1 LKKKN
6 LLKNPLFYGSY
17 ILVIF
22 LSLHAA
28 HIYNTGE
35 INIVKIVT
43 KLIDKTA
50 KEPFDINV
58 NIANV
63 KFTVVI
69 LGCLSITWLYLRLTE
84 KNYMTGKECG
94 SARWATS
101 SEGRKL
107 ADKNFKNNII
117 LTNTERLSL
126 AKYKIKKNH
135 NVLIVGGSGTG
146 KSRNFVIPNLMQLN
160 CSFAV
165 TSPKSELLKSTGKMF
180 EEAGYKIKVLNLI
193 ELEHSNSYNPFVY
206 LREDK
211 DVLKLINN
219 LMKNTSPAGNRNVDS
234 FWEKAEAA
242 LLQALVYYVFYE
254 ADDAEKDFTLIMDL
268 LASAKTKEDDEDFE
282 SDLDILFKT
291 LNERKPGHIACKQY
305 GIFKQAAGKT
315 AKSILVSLG
324 VRLAIFN
331 TDALRRLVMVDN
343 IELGR
348 LGEEKTI
355 LYIVIPEQDTTYNFL
370 VAMIYNQLFDTLY
383 YKADF
388 EYDGQ
393 LPVKVNF
400 LLDEFANI
408 GQIPEFQKV
417 ISTMR
422 SRNIAVSVVIQD
434 LAQIKSAYKESW
446 ETIVANCDSFLF
458 LGGSDQSTLEYIS
471 RALGKQTINVL
482 SHGRTRG
489 KSSGSSIND
498 STKPRELMTPDEI
511 SRMPDDKCILMVRG
525 MRPFYSDKFK
535 LQKHPEY
542 KSLGVDGKNIFDFR
556 KIKTHG
562 YDENERDDNY
572 KFVAKDL
579 VFDDV
584 DNLEYEYEWEL
595 EDEEAI

>member
-1 LKKKN
+1 
-6 LLKNPLFYGSY
+6 
-17 ILVIF
+17 
-22 LSLHAA
+22 
-28 HIYNTGE
+28 
-35 INIVKIVT
+35 
-43 KLIDKTA
+43 
-50 KEPFDINV
+50 
-58 NIANV
+58 
-63 KFTVVI
+63 
-69 LGCLSITWLYLRLTE
+69 
-84 KNYMTGKECG
+84 
-94 SARWATS
+94 
-101 SEGRKL
+101 
-107 ADKNFKNNII
+107 
-117 LTNTERLSL
+117 
-126 AKYKIKKNH
+126 
-135 NVLIVGGSGTG
+135 
-146 KSRNFVIPNLMQLN
+146 
-160 CSFAV
+160 
-165 TSPKSELLKSTGKMF
+165 
-180 EEAGYKIKVLNLI
+180 
-193 ELEHSNSYNPFVY
+193 
-206 LREDK
+206 
-211 DVLKLINN
+211 
-219 LMKNTSPAGNRNVDS
+219 
-234 FWEKAEAA
+234 
-242 LLQALVYYVFYE
+242 
-254 ADDAEKDFTLIMDL
+254 
-268 LASAKTKEDDEDFE
+268 
-282 SDLDILFKT
+282 
-291 LNERKPGHIACKQY
+291 
-305 GIFKQAAGKT
+305 
-315 AKSILVSLG
+315 
-324 VRLAIFN
+324 
-331 TDALRRLVMVDN
+331 
-343 IELGR
+343 

-417 ISTMR
+417 ISTVR